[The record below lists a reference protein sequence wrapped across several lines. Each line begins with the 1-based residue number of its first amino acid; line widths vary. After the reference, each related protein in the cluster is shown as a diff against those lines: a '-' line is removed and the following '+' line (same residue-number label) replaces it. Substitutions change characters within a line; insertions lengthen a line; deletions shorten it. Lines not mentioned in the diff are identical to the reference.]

1 MAVEIREHIKLRG
14 ENPLDATVAGTHYKA
29 YLVANLALN
38 DGPQAA
44 AEHYR
49 VPLATVYGALVF
61 YCDNEAAIDEAIRDA
76 RELGEQLGARSM
88 QSAIKE
94 MKERLKA
101 P

>member
-1 MAVEIREHIKLRG
+1 LYYAG
-14 ENPLDATVAGTHYKA
+14 DDPLDATVAGTHFKA

-49 VPLATVYGALVF
+49 IPLATVYGALAF
-61 YCDNEAAIDEAIRDA
+61 HCDNEAAIDEAIREA
-76 RELGEQLGARSM
+76 RELGEQLGARSI
-88 QSAIKE
+88 QSAIQE

>member
-1 MAVEIREHIKLRG
+1 MVVEIREHIKLRG
-14 ENPLDATVAGTHYKA
+14 DNPLDATVAGTHYKA

-49 VPLATVYGALVF
+49 IPLATVYGALVF
-61 YCDNEAAIDEAIRDA
+61 HCDNEAAIDQAIREA
-76 RELGEQLGARSM
+76 RELGEQLGARSAL
-88 QSAIKE
+88 SAIKE
-94 MKERLKA
+94 MKERLNA

>member
-1 MAVEIREHIKLRG
+1 MALEIREHINLRG
-14 ENPLDATVAGTHYKA
+14 DNPLDATVAGTHYKA
-29 YLVANLALN
+29 WLVANLALN

-49 VPLATVYGALVF
+49 IPLATVYGALAF
-61 YCDNEAAIDEAIRDA
+61 HCDNEAAIDEAIRQA
-76 RELGEQLGARSM
+76 REIGEQLGARTA

>member
-1 MAVEIREHIKLRG
+1 MVLAIRQHIQLRG
-14 ENPLDATVAGTHYKA
+14 DNPLDATVAGTHYKA

-49 VPLATVYGALVF
+49 IPLAAVYGALAF
-61 YCDNEAAIDEAIRDA
+61 HCDNEAAIDEAIRKA
-76 RELGEQLGARSM
+76 RELGEKLGARSA
-88 QSAIKE
+88 QSVLEEFRARKN
-94 MKERLKA
+94 A

>member
-1 MAVEIREHIKLRG
+1 MVLAIRQHIQLRG
-14 ENPLDATVAGTHYKA
+14 DNPLDATVAGTHYKA

-49 VPLATVYGALVF
+49 IPLASVYGALAF
-61 YCDNEAAIDEAIRDA
+61 HCDNEAAIDEAIRGA
-76 RELGEQLGARSM
+76 YGLGEQLGARSM
-88 QSAIKE
+88 QSAIQE

>member
-1 MAVEIREHIKLRG
+1 MVLAIRQHIQLRG
-14 ENPLDATVAGTHYKA
+14 DNPLDATVAGTHYTA

-44 AEHYR
+44 ADHYR
-49 VPLATVYGALVF
+49 IPLASVYGALAF
-61 YCDNEAAIDEAIRDA
+61 HCDNEAAIDEAIREA
-76 RELGEQLGARSM
+76 RELGEQLGARSI
-88 QSAIKE
+88 QSAVQE